1 MISTLNMGDYMG
13 PNLFKRQWSYGG
25 EYIFSIKVLLNK
37 NYKKY
42 LEITQLVFMLNSK
55 YSIMYHPGAVLPFH
69 HFTNIF
75 LNVSSDKS
83 ETLLISLENKVKHYN
98 ITKINTLLLF
108 PGKWLW

>member
-42 LEITQLVFMLNSK
+42 LEITI
-55 YSIMYHPGAVLPFH
+55 SIHVEFK
-69 HFTNIF
+69 IF
-75 LNVSSDKS
+75 NNVSSWS
-83 ETLLISLENKVKHYN
+83 CITISPLHKYIFKCFIRKVR
-98 ITKINTLLLF
+98 NTTHRF
-108 PGKWLW
+108 GKQS